1 MMQFTAARKANGSL
15 LSAPL
20 GALSGTL
27 LGQLALAAALAIS
40 SSLALAQTAAPVALA
55 ATGAPEQKAKTIA
68 LLAAVGDQFHYVRQK
83 ESVGSNLEP
92 FIRQSITAPDQL
104 LNRMV
109 LKGMDKAVAAEY
121 PGAEVVMMSLRPDPP
136 ELKILPQDREA
147 HTMGRVM
154 AMLKD
159 YPDRMRW
166 DEIMVVTP
174 KWQMSERRGM
184 GSKLS
189 GIGIYVQPL
198 GSGTDPAEDN
208 ALDDEVRDSG
218 DSQKMRSKQFVAP
231 FFYIQVT
238 VLDAKTLQVLRK
250 DERYDYRK
258 LVNSDSTAIDVQ
270 ASFTPDQLGSQLE
283 RFVESASRKLVADR
297 PGNVEVGP
305 VKTLPSPAPE
315 KK

>member
-1 MMQFTAARKANGSL
+1 MQHAPAPPNNRL
-15 LSAPL
+15 LKSTSAVL
-20 GALSGTL
+20 GIL
-27 LGQLALAAALAIS
+27 LVLGFQQTVV
-40 SSLALAQTAAPVALA
+40 AQTPAAAAPVAALVP
-55 ATGAPEQKAKTIA
+55 TLDSVKPKTIA
-68 LLAAVGDQFHYVRQK
+68 LLAAVGDQFQYVRQK
-83 ESVGSNLEP
+83 QSVGSNLEP

-121 PGAEVVMMSLRPDPP
+121 PGAEVVMMTLRPDPP

-159 YPDRMRW
+159 YQDRMRW

-174 KWQMSERRGM
+174 KWLMSERKGM

-198 GSGTDPAEDN
+198 GSGIDAAEEN
-208 ALDDEVRDSG
+208 ALDDEVRDG
-218 DSQKMRSKQFVAP
+218 GENQKMRSKTFVAP

-238 VLDAKTLQVLRK
+238 VLDAKTLKVLRT
-250 DERYDYRK
+250 DDRYDYRK
-258 LVNSDSTAIDVQ
+258 LVNSDSAALDVQ
-270 ASFTPDQLGSQLE
+270 ASFTPEQLGAELE
-283 RFVESASRKLVADR
+283 RFVETASRRLVVDR
-297 PGNVEVGP
+297 PGSVEIGP
-305 VKTLPSPAPE
+305 LKTTRPAPE
-315 KK
+315 IEKK

>member
-1 MMQFTAARKANGSL
+1 MMQ
-15 LSAPL
+15 SAPL
-20 GALSGTL
+20 SGKKTL
-27 LGQLALAAALAIS
+27 IIAAVAAALALS
-40 SSLALAQTAAPVALA
+40 FQQAASAQAADASAPAAATALPLAAP
-55 ATGAPEQKAKTIA
+55 GKAKTIA
-68 LLAAVGDQFHYVRQK
+68 LLAAVGDQFSYVRQK

-92 FIRQSITAPDQL
+92 FIRQNITAPDQL

-136 ELKILPQDREA
+136 ELKILPQNREA

-154 AMLKD
+154 AMLQS

-174 KWQMSERRGM
+174 KWLMSERKGM

-198 GSGTDPAEDN
+198 GSGKDTTESDS
-208 ALDDEVRDSG
+208 LDDEVRDAG
-218 DSQKMRSKQFVAP
+218 ESQKQRSKRFVAP

-238 VLDAKTLQVLRK
+238 VLDAKTLKVLRT

-258 LVNSDSTAIDVQ
+258 LVNSDSAAPDVQ
-270 ASFTPDQLGSQLE
+270 ASFTPEELGAQLE
-283 RFVESASRKLVADR
+283 RFVETASRKLVVDR
-297 PGNVEVGP
+297 AGSVEIGP
-305 VKTLPSPAPE
+305 LKTTRPAPE
-315 KK
+315 LERK

>member
-1 MMQFTAARKANGSL
+1 MQ
-15 LSAPL
+15 SAPAPAPRNNRALKAAPAVL
-20 GALSGTL
+20 GIM
-27 LGQLALAAALAIS
+27 LALGFQRTVD
-40 SSLALAQTAAPVALA
+40 AQTPAAAAPVAVSA
-55 ATGAPEQKAKTIA
+55 SPSESVKPKTIA
-68 LLAAVGDQFHYVRQK
+68 LLAAVGDQFQYVRQK

-92 FIRQSITAPDQL
+92 FIRQSITAPGQL

-121 PGAEVVMMSLRPDPP
+121 PGAEVVMMTLRPDPP

-159 YPDRMRW
+159 YQDRQRW

-174 KWQMSERRGM
+174 KWLMSERRGM

-198 GSGTDPAEDN
+198 GSGKDASEEN
-208 ALDDEVRDSG
+208 ALDDEVRDG
-218 DSQKMRSKQFVAP
+218 GENQKMRSKTFVAP

-238 VLDAKTLQVLRK
+238 VLDAKTLKVLRT
-250 DERYDYRK
+250 DDRYDYRK
-258 LVNSDSTAIDVQ
+258 LVNSDSAALDVQ
-270 ASFTPDQLGSQLE
+270 ASFTPEQLGAELE
-283 RFVESASRKLVADR
+283 RFVETASRRLVVDR
-297 PGNVEVGP
+297 PGSVEIGP
-305 VKTLPSPAPE
+305 LKTTRPAPE
-315 KK
+315 VEKK

>member
-1 MMQFTAARKANGSL
+1 MMQ
-15 LSAPL
+15 SAPAFRHNRPL
-20 GALSGTL
+20 I
-27 LGQLALAAALAIS
+27 AALA
-40 SSLALAQTAAPVALA
+40 VALA
-55 ATGAPEQKAKTIA
+55 LGFAHTVAAQASAAAQTSAATSATPASNEKGKTIA
-68 LLAAVGDQFHYVRQK
+68 LLAAVGNQFSYVRQK
-83 ESVGSNLEP
+83 ESVGSNLQP
-92 FIRQSITAPDQL
+92 YIRQNITAPDQL

-121 PGAEVVMMSLRPDPP
+121 PGAEVVMMTLRPDPA

-154 AMLKD
+154 SMLQS

-174 KWQMSERRGM
+174 KWLLSERRGM

-189 GIGIYVQPL
+189 GIGVYVQPL
-198 GSGTDPAEDN
+198 GSGKDAMEDN
-208 ALDDEVRDSG
+208 PLEDEVRDAG
-218 DSQKMRSKQFVAP
+218 ENQKMRSKTFVAP

-238 VLDAKTLQVLRK
+238 VLDAKTLKVLRT

-258 LVNSDSTAIDVQ
+258 LVNSDSAALDVQ
-270 ASFTPDQLGSQLE
+270 ASFTPEQLGAELE
-283 RFVESASRKLVADR
+283 RFVETAARRLVVDR
-297 PGNVEVGP
+297 PGSVEIGP
-305 VKTLPSPAPE
+305 VKTLPTPEAP

>member
-1 MMQFTAARKANGSL
+1 MMHFAPVFLKKHL
-15 LSAPL
+15 LTSA
-20 GALSGTL
+20 S
-27 LGQLALAAALAIS
+27 AALAIT
-40 SSLALAQTAAPVALA
+40 LALSLQQTAQAQAPA
-55 ATGAPEQKAKTIA
+55 AVPEKARIIA
-68 LLAAVGDQFHYVRQK
+68 LLAAVGDQFAYVRQK
-83 ESVGSNLEP
+83 EGVGSNLEP
-92 FIRQSITAPDQL
+92 FIRQNITAPDQL

-121 PGAEVVMMSLRPDPP
+121 PGAEVVMMTLRPDPL
-136 ELKILPQDREA
+136 ELKIRPQHREA

-174 KWQMSERRGM
+174 KWLMSERKGM

-198 GSGTDPAEDN
+198 GSGKDQAEEN
-208 ALDDEVRDSG
+208 ALDEEVRDAG
-218 DSQKMRSKQFVAP
+218 ENQKTRSKTFVAP

-238 VLDAKTLQVLRK
+238 VLDAKTLKVLRT

-258 LVNSDSTAIDVQ
+258 LFNSDSAALDVQ
-270 ASFTPDQLGSQLE
+270 ASFTPEQLGTQLE
-283 RFVESASRKLVADR
+283 LFVETASRKLVVDR
-297 PGNVEVGP
+297 AGSVEIGT
-305 VKTLPSPAPE
+305 VKTLPTPEAP

>member
-1 MMQFTAARKANGSL
+1 MMQSATVFRKNRML
-15 LSAPL
+15 I
-20 GALSGTL
+20 
-27 LGQLALAAALAIS
+27 AALAVT
-40 SSLALAQTAAPVALA
+40 LALGFQHAAGAQAAGVTAPAAATTPPSAAP
-55 ATGAPEQKAKTIA
+55 EKAKTIV
-68 LLAAVGDQFHYVRQK
+68 LLAAVGDQFSYVRQK
-83 ESVGSNLEP
+83 ESVGSNLQP
-92 FIRQSITAPDQL
+92 FIRQNITAPDQL

-121 PGAEVVMMSLRPDPP
+121 PGAEVVMMTLRPDPP

-174 KWQMSERRGM
+174 KWLMSERKGM

-198 GSGTDPAEDN
+198 GSGKDAMDDN
-208 ALDDEVRDSG
+208 SLEDEVRDAG
-218 DSQKMRSKQFVAP
+218 ESQKMRARKFVAP

-238 VLDAKTLQVLRK
+238 VLDAKTLKVLRT
-250 DERYDYRK
+250 DERYDHRK
-258 LVNSDSTAIDVQ
+258 LINSDSAALDVQ
-270 ASFTPDQLGSQLE
+270 ASFTPEQLGAELE
-283 RFVESASRKLVADR
+283 RFVETASRKLVVDR
-297 PGNVEVGP
+297 PGTVEIGP
-305 VKTLPSPAPE
+305 LKTTRPAPE
-315 KK
+315 VEKK

>member
-1 MMQFTAARKANGSL
+1 MMQSL
-15 LSAPL
+15 PKFPKKRLLASA
-20 GALSGTL
+20 
-27 LGQLALAAALAIS
+27 LALAAALAWVPLS
-40 SSLALAQTAAPVALA
+40 AAQNATAADSTTAAP
-55 ATGAPEQKAKTIA
+55 QKAKTIA
-68 LLAAVGDQFHYVRQK
+68 LLAAVGDQFQYVRQK
-83 ESVGSNLEP
+83 ESVGSHREP

-121 PGAEVVMMSLRPDPP
+121 PGAEVVMMTLRPDPP

-189 GIGIYVQPL
+189 GIGVYIQPL
-198 GSGTDPAEDN
+198 GSGTDPTEDN
-208 ALDDEVRDSG
+208 ALDEEVRDSG

-258 LVNSDSTAIDVQ
+258 LVNSDSAALDVQ
-270 ASFTPDQLGSQLE
+270 FTFTPDELGQQLE
-283 RFVESASRKLVADR
+283 RFVETASRKLVVDR
-297 PGNVEVGP
+297 PGNVEIGP
-305 VKTLPSPAPE
+305 VKTLPSPTPE

>member
-1 MMQFTAARKANGSL
+1 MQSTPVFRKNRTLVAALFFA
-15 LSAPL
+15 
-20 GALSGTL
+20 
-27 LGQLALAAALAIS
+27 LALGFQQTVA
-40 SSLALAQTAAPVALA
+40 AQTGAAVGA
-55 ATGAPEQKAKTIA
+55 ATSVAPEKAKTIA
-68 LLAAVGDQFHYVRQK
+68 LLAAVGDQFSYVRQK
-83 ESVGSNLEP
+83 ESVGSNLQP
-92 FIRQSITAPDQL
+92 YIRQNITAPDQL

-121 PGAEVVMMSLRPDPP
+121 PGAEVVMMTLRPDPP
-136 ELKILPQDREA
+136 ELKILPQNREA

-154 AMLKD
+154 SMLKD

-174 KWQMSERRGM
+174 KWLLSERKGM

-198 GSGTDPAEDN
+198 GSGKDAMEDN
-208 ALDDEVRDSG
+208 PLEDEVRDAG
-218 DSQKMRSKQFVAP
+218 DHQKMRSKTFVAP

-238 VLDAKTLQVLRK
+238 ILDAKTLKVLRT

-258 LVNSDSTAIDVQ
+258 LVNSDSAALDVQ
-270 ASFTPDQLGSQLE
+270 ASFTPEQLGAELE
-283 RFVESASRKLVADR
+283 RFVETASRRLVVDR
-297 PGNVEVGP
+297 LGSVEIGP
-305 VKTLPSPAPE
+305 LKTMRPALEAE

>member
-1 MMQFTAARKANGSL
+1 MMQ
-15 LSAPL
+15 SAPL
-20 GALSGTL
+20 SGKKNL
-27 LGQLALAAALAIS
+27 IIAAVAAAL
-40 SSLALAQTAAPVALA
+40 SLSFQQAASAQAADASAPAAATAPPLAAP
-55 ATGAPEQKAKTIA
+55 GKAKTIA
-68 LLAAVGDQFHYVRQK
+68 LLAAVGDQFSYVRQK

-92 FIRQSITAPDQL
+92 FIRQNITAPDQL

-136 ELKILPQDREA
+136 ELKILPQNREA

-154 AMLKD
+154 AMLQS

-174 KWQMSERRGM
+174 KWLMSERKGM

-198 GSGTDPAEDN
+198 GSGKDTTESDS
-208 ALDDEVRDSG
+208 LDDEVRDAG
-218 DSQKMRSKQFVAP
+218 ESQKQRSKRFVAP

-238 VLDAKTLQVLRK
+238 VLDAKTLKVLRT

-258 LVNSDSTAIDVQ
+258 LVNSDSAALDVQ
-270 ASFTPDQLGSQLE
+270 ASFTPEELGEQLE
-283 RFVESASRKLVADR
+283 RFVETASRKLVVDR
-297 PGNVEVGP
+297 AGSVEIGP
-305 VKTLPSPAPE
+305 LKTTRPAPE
-315 KK
+315 LERK

>member
-1 MMQFTAARKANGSL
+1 MMQ
-15 LSAPL
+15 SAPL
-20 GALSGTL
+20 SGKKTL
-27 LGQLALAAALAIS
+27 IIAAVAAALALS
-40 SSLALAQTAAPVALA
+40 FQQAASAQAAEASAPAAATALPLAAP
-55 ATGAPEQKAKTIA
+55 GKAKTIA
-68 LLAAVGDQFHYVRQK
+68 LLAAVGDQFSYVRQK

-92 FIRQSITAPDQL
+92 FIRQNITAPDQL

-136 ELKILPQDREA
+136 ELKILPQNREA

-154 AMLKD
+154 AMLQS

-174 KWQMSERRGM
+174 KWLMSERKGM

-198 GSGTDPAEDN
+198 GSGKDTTESDS
-208 ALDDEVRDSG
+208 LDDEVRDAG
-218 DSQKMRSKQFVAP
+218 ESQKQRSKRFVAP

-238 VLDAKTLQVLRK
+238 VLDAKTLKVLRT

-258 LVNSDSTAIDVQ
+258 LVNSDSAALDVQ
-270 ASFTPDQLGSQLE
+270 ASFTPEELGAQLE
-283 RFVESASRKLVADR
+283 RFVETASRKLVVDR
-297 PGNVEVGP
+297 AGSVEIGP
-305 VKTLPSPAPE
+305 LKTTRPAPE
-315 KK
+315 LERK